1 MDRCNITLLTLL
13 DFSKAFDKV
22 NHEILL
28 TKLSRLYMFST
39 SATSFMK
46 SYLSQRSQLVA
57 TQSSKSFIL
66 SVKRGVPQGSI
77 LGPLLFSLYVNDLP
91 NILTKCDMHMYADDV
106 ELHVSCPVSQ
116 INECVR
122 VCNSELDMVCKW
134 AERNR
139 LSLSPLKSKCTVI
152 HNRSLNTDHMEKHS
166 LNGQQLNYV
175 DRASN
180 LGFTINSTLSWSNHV
195 NCTIGK
201 MYGILRQ
208 LNDTKTFLSTKSL
221 DRVAQSN
228 NNLRAKISL

>member
-1 MDRCNITLLTLL
+1 MQYYFID
-13 DFSKAFDKV
+13 AFDTV

-57 TQSSKSFIL
+57 TQSSKSYIL

-77 LGPLLFSLYVNDLP
+77 LGPLL
-91 NILTKCDMHMYADDV
+91 YADDV
-106 ELHVSCPVSQ
+106 QLYVSCPVSQ

-139 LSLSPLKSKCTVI
+139 
-152 HNRSLNTDHMEKHS
+152 
-166 LNGQQLNYV
+166 
-175 DRASN
+175 
-180 LGFTINSTLSWSNHV
+180 
-195 NCTIGK
+195 
-201 MYGILRQ
+201 
-208 LNDTKTFLSTKSL
+208 
-221 DRVAQSN
+221 
-228 NNLRAKISL
+228 